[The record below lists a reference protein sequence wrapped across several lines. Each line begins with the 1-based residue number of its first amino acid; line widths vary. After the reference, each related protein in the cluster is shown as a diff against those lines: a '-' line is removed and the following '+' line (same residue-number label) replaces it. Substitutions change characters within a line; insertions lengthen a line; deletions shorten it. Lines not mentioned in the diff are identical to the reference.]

1 MISYNEFLKII
12 IQRTKDIPQ
21 ITNEG
26 KIIIEKSLKE
36 LQPLPQI
43 FNSKEDTQFTDEEI
57 YVWRYLTEDSYL
69 TLYQDKLQN
78 NNSKDQSIYNSFIV
92 LQMTT
97 MVYVHEHKKEVQ
109 ALFDPNKRKVLLQS
123 VTPAYLKS
131 IKLETEKFMSFLKSD
146 TPSVNDLLKFIGFNN
161 IVALYNKLPKANIK
175 THYPS
180 QFISPV
186 DKVSNVTF
194 NYAEVKNLVLY
205 KGNAVN
211 VLVGKQGSKKEI
223 ATMVSINF
231 DEIEKEGVKIYGI
244 KELTMY
250 DREVHDAIATL
261 CVEGG
266 NEYITPQMIYQVMT
280 GNPKIRLTPEQAE
293 AISNSITKMMHS
305 HISIDASKEAQAFG
319 FDSFIYN
326 GNLIAAETVTATLN
340 GNVVEC
346 VHLLRTPPLYDYAN
360 RKGQIGRADI
370 RLLNSPLSKTEETSV
385 LQGYLLRRILTIK
398 NPHNKQ
404 SNSILY
410 ETIYK
415 QLEISAPND
424 NALKK
429 KKIDIRKKV
438 KTILDYWIK
447 VKFIKGYEETNKGR
461 LIYSIIINT

>member
-1 MISYNEFLKII
+1 MANYHEFLAII
-12 IQRTKDIPQ
+12 INRINAIPH
-21 ITNEG
+21 ITDEA
-26 KIIIEKSLKE
+26 KCVIEKSLKE

-43 FNSKEDTQFTDEEI
+43 FNSKEESQFTDEELYI
-57 YVWRYLTEDSYL
+57 WRYLTESSYL
-69 TLYQDKLQN
+69 TLSQDNAQN
-78 NNSKDQSIYNSFIV
+78 NTEDAGTYNSFIV
-92 LQMTT
+92 LQITT
-97 MVYVHEHKKEVQ
+97 MVYVHEHKREVE
-109 ALFDPNKRKVLLQS
+109 AFFDSRKRKAFLQAI
-123 VTPAYLKS
+123 TPAHLKS
-131 IKLETEKFMSFLKSD
+131 VKIVQNEDVIELFKNAD
-146 TPSVNDLLKFIGFNN
+146 PSLDDLLRIIGFNN
-161 IVALYNKLPKANIK
+161 AVNLYNKLPKANIK

-186 DKVSNVTF
+186 DKVSNAAF
-194 NYAEVKNLVLY
+194 NYTEVKNLALY
-205 KGNAVN
+205 TGNPVS
-211 VLVGKQGSKKEI
+211 VLVGKHGSKKEI

-231 DEIEKEGVKIYGI
+231 DEMEKRGVEFYGI

-261 CVEGG
+261 CVEGE
-266 NEYITPQMIYQVMT
+266 NQWLTPQMIYQVMT
-280 GNPKIRLTPEQAE
+280 GNPKIRLAPEQAE
-293 AISNSITKMMHS
+293 AISNSVTKMMHS
-305 HISIDASKEAQAFG
+305 DIDIDASKEAAAFG
-319 FDSFIYN
+319 FDSFTYS
-326 GNLIAAETVTATLN
+326 GSLIPAEKVTATLN

-346 VHLLRTPPLYDYAN
+346 IHLLRTPPLYEYAN

-385 LQGYLLRRILTIK
+385 LQGYLLRRILAIK

-438 KTILDYWIK
+438 KTILDYWVN
-447 VKFIKGYEETNKGR
+447 VKFIKGYEETNRGR
-461 LIYSIIINT
+461 LIYSILIR